1 MSDQIDFM
9 MDVIKRYDHYIATTN
24 FKVGLMISFLATVIL
39 GLTVRVMMIP
49 VEVPSDCLSKVIL
62 LTVITT
68 IIFSIIAISQLVRVV
83 YSNTGN
89 DGITDSL
96 IFFGDV
102 SNCENG
108 ATGYYD
114 KIISS
119 DEETR
124 AKDLASQ
131 TYVVAGIVKE
141 KFRVL
146 KIASNL
152 TMYCVLPLLAVSLV
166 LILTLGG

>member
-1 MSDQIDFM
+1 MCEKTDFM

-24 FKVGLMISFLATVIL
+24 FKVGLMVSFLATVIL
-39 GLTVRVMMIP
+39 GLTIRVMMVP
-49 VEVPSDCLSKVIL
+49 VEATSDCLSKVVL

-68 IIFSIIAISQLVRVV
+68 IIFSIIAVSQLVRVV
-83 YSNTGN
+83 FPNTSN

-108 ATGYYD
+108 ATGYYN
-114 KIISS
+114 KIDSS
-119 DEETR
+119 DEASR

-131 TYVVAGIVKE
+131 TYIVAGIIKE

>member
-1 MSDQIDFM
+1 MKDKIDFM

-39 GLTVRVMMIP
+39 GLTIRVMMISP
-49 VEVPSDCLSKVIL
+49 EVTSNCISKIIL
-62 LTVITT
+62 MIVITT
-68 IIFSIIAISQLVRVV
+68 IILAIVAISQLIRVV
-83 YSNTGN
+83 FPNTNNG
-89 DGITDSL
+89 DVTDSL

-102 SNCENG
+102 SNCDNG

-114 KIISS
+114 KINDS
-119 DEETR
+119 DEEIR

-131 TYVVAGIVKE
+131 TYIVAGVVKE

-152 TMYCVLPLLAVSLV
+152 TMFGVLPLLAISLV
-166 LILTLGG
+166 LILTLGS